1 MAWLI
6 TLTMVLCTCYAAAD
20 AAAENRPSQVG
31 LSSLTDELL
40 QMAREPEFLG
50 WLRSVRRRIHEDPEL
65 AFHEF
70 NTSRLV
76 RSELDSLGIQY
87 TWPVAETGVVGSVGS
102 GSQPWFGL
110 RADMDAL
117 PIQELV
123 EWEHK
128 SKNKG
133 KMHACGHDAHV
144 TMLLGAAKLLQLK
157 QADLKGTVKLVFQ
170 PAEEGGAGAY
180 HMLQTGALDNIQ
192 AMFGLHVYPDL
203 PVGSIGSRPG
213 TLLAGAGRFMAS
225 IRGPQD
231 TRDPVLAAAFVILAL
246 QQIISR
252 ETDPLQAGRSFVYM
266 VQVISVGFVEGGRAE
281 NVIPETVRLGGTFRS
296 ATTEGLDDLRQRIR
310 DVVEGQAAVH
320 RCSGS
325 VDFMTDTGRPYPA
338 TVNHREMYDHAKYV
352 GEALLGKSN
361 VKVIPPI
368 MAAEDFSFYSQK
380 MPAAIFVIG
389 IKNET
394 LKSDQP
400 LHSPY
405 FFIDEESFPVGAA
418 LNAAAAISYLENHSM
433 LVNCDEPE
441 SHLPFAAN
449 II

>member
-225 IRGPQD
+225 IRGTGGHAARPQD

-252 ETDPLQAGRSFVYM
+252 ETDPLQAG
-266 VQVISVGFVEGGRAE
+266 VISVGFVEGGRAE

-310 DVVEGQAAVH
+310 DIIEMQAAVH
-320 RCSGS
+320 RCN
-325 VDFMTDTGRPYPA
+325 VTMDFME
-338 TVNHREMYDHAKYV
+338 HRHLPHPPMINDEAVYKHVKKV
-352 GEALLGKSN
+352 GEILLGESN
-361 VKVIPPI
+361 VHSFPVT
-368 MAAEDFSFYSQK
+368 MGAEDFSSFSEK

>member
-6 TLTMVLCTCYAAAD
+6 TLTMVLCTCHAAAD
-20 AAAENRPSQVG
+20 AAENRPSQVG

-40 QMAREPEFLG
+40 QMAREPEFLR

-225 IRGPQD
+225 IRGTGGHAARPQD

-252 ETDPLQAGRSFVYM
+252 ETDPLQAG
-266 VQVISVGFVEGGRAE
+266 VISVGFVEGGRAE

-310 DVVEGQAAVH
+310 DVVERQAAVH

-352 GEALLGKSN
+352 GEALLGESN

-380 MPAAIFVIG
+380 MNAAFFMIG
-389 IKNET
+389 ARRREACG
-394 LKSDQP
+394 DGAVEP
-400 LHSPY
+400 LHSPRLV
-405 FFIDEESFPVGAA
+405 IDEDVLPVGAA
-418 LNAAAAISYLENHSM
+418 LHAAVAISYLDAGGG
-433 LVNCDEPE
+433 VAV
-441 SHLPFAAN
+441 AAE
-449 II
+449 

>member
-252 ETDPLQAGRSFVYM
+252 ETDPLQAG
-266 VQVISVGFVEGGRAE
+266 VISVGFVEGGRAE

-310 DVVEGQAAVH
+310 DIIEMQAAVH
-320 RCSGS
+320 RCN
-325 VDFMTDTGRPYPA
+325 VTMDFME
-338 TVNHREMYDHAKYV
+338 HRHLPHPPMINDEAVYKHVKKV
-352 GEALLGKSN
+352 GEILLGESN
-361 VKVIPPI
+361 VHSFPVT
-368 MAAEDFSFYSQK
+368 MGAEDFSSFSEK